1 MSIYFHKNRLFF
13 AFFNVRYILLTVII
27 LSTIISCKEDGKK
40 IIADPLNI
48 SYIYLGDVA
57 LNASGDNNNLVI
69 DQPIEIRFD
78 KPTDTVSV
86 KENITLLNSDNE
98 PIAVS
103 YSFSN
108 QNKLVK
114 ISHEVFNENE
124 LYTLVISSDLTGAGH
139 ETFKEQKYTFTTLT
153 LPLILESI
161 HIDGNRISPQNTPK
175 DVSRNP
181 EIEFRFNT
189 PVTQKD
195 LSDYSSF
202 KSNGFSVQ
210 YTLTQVDEKTILF
223 TVNQELED
231 YQKFQV
237 SISSNIENRIGKP
250 FDGLDLNFYTELDSS
265 FRFPEISDDE
275 LMTLV
280 QQQTFKYFWD
290 FGHPT
295 SGLSR
300 ERNTSND
307 VVTIGGSGFG
317 IMTIPVGIERGFITR
332 KEGVGRI
339 NRIVDF
345 LGTADRF
352 HGVWPHWMNGVT
364 GVTHPFSDN
373 DDGGDIV
380 ETAFM
385 IQGLLT
391 VRQYL
396 NPDDAFENS
405 IINNITALWEAVE
418 WDWYTQNENSITWH
432 WSPDLGFEK
441 NMKVRGWNE
450 ALIVYVL
457 AASSPTHTVSA
468 DVYNQGWA
476 RNGNIKNGKSFYDI
490 TLPLG
495 NDYGGPLFF
504 EHYSFAGLDP
514 RNLSD
519 QYGNYWEQ
527 ARAHTLIN
535 RAYCISNPLNYI
547 GYSSNC
553 WGLTASDNYEG
564 YSAHS
569 PTNDKGVITP
579 AAALSSFPYTPEES
593 MAALKHFYYLLGDKI
608 WGDYGFYDAFSF
620 DQSWVASSYLAID
633 QGPVVVMIENY
644 RSALLWELFM
654 QNQDVQQGLTKLGF
668 NF

>member
-1 MSIYFHKNRLFF
+1 MSIYIHKNRLFF

-78 KPTDTVSV
+78 QPIDTVSV

-103 YSFSN
+103 YSFFN

-161 HIDGNRISPQNTPK
+161 HIDGNPISPQNTPK

-189 PVTQKD
+189 PVTQKN

-300 ERNTSND
+300 ERNTSSD

-317 IMTIPVGIERGFITR
+317 IMTILVGIERGFITR

-339 NRIVDF
+339 NKIVDF

-476 RNGNIKNGKSFYDI
+476 RNGNIKNGKTFYDI

>member
-1 MSIYFHKNRLFF
+1 MSIYIHKNRLFF

-78 KPTDTVSV
+78 QPIDTVSV

-103 YSFSN
+103 YSFFN

-161 HIDGNRISPQNTPK
+161 HIDGNPISPQNTPK

-476 RNGNIKNGKSFYDI
+476 RNGNIKNGKTFYDI

-547 GYSSNC
+547 GYSSDC
-553 WGLTASDNYEG
+553 WGITASDNYEG

>member
-547 GYSSNC
+547 GYSSDC
-553 WGLTASDNYEG
+553 WGITASDNYEG